1 MKQRV
6 LVASNRG
13 PISYQFGADGSLTG
27 QRGGGGMIAGVTSG
41 LAALGPEASV
51 TWICAALSDADR
63 AVARSQD
70 AGTRDEEGIP
80 VRMLDIPPGIL
91 DRAYNNVANSALWF
105 LLHQLFDTPN
115 QPRFGREFR
124 RDWRS
129 YLAYNEAFADAL
141 TQEARIRQTARAGGL
156 RVLIQDYHLCLAP
169 RLLRER
175 LGGTAGD
182 ARIAHFCH
190 TPWAPPDYYRMLPD
204 DVGLALLDG
213 ILGADRAG
221 FHAERWAAAFMD
233 CCAAL
238 LGADVARTGG
248 LGGPG
253 PGPVGRVTY
262 RGHVTEVAV
271 HPLGVDAPALRER
284 ARARD
289 VRAHVGA
296 LRQAAGDRKLI
307 VRVDRTELSKNIV
320 RGLAAYSEL
329 LATRPQWRGR
339 VVHLAFAYPSRS
351 ALAEY
356 RAYTDQVRRLAL
368 EITEE
373 FRTADWNPL
382 ILEVRDDYPR
392 SLAAC
397 ALADVLLVNPIRD
410 GMNLVAQEGP
420 VLSERGCALVLSRE
434 AGAAAT
440 LAADA
445 LLVNPYDVTETA
457 EALHRALAMP
467 DAERRRRSAALAA
480 IAAADPPARWLGG
493 QLASLGPSSQALP
506 RRRSRRAGPPPRR
519 VPAPPGRPRRRPA
532 VTRRWRWPRR
542 SRGRRRPA
550 ASAPR
555 RRRADP
561 RGHRRR
567 TEPNGR
573 LARRPGRSAR
583 RPCPRPAGAVR

>member
-1 MKQRV
+1 MNQRV

-13 PISYQFGADGSLTG
+13 PVSYQFGADGSLIPS
-27 QRGGGGMIAGVTSG
+27 RGGGGMIAGVTDG
-41 LAALGPEASV
+41 LAALGPGASA

-63 AVARSQD
+63 VVAR
-70 AGTRDEEGIP
+70 AGDISDGNGIP
-80 VRMLDIPPGIL
+80 VRMLDIPPDIF
-91 DRAYNNVANSALWF
+91 DRAYNRVANSTLWF

-124 RDWRS
+124 RDWEA

-141 TQEARIRQTARAGGL
+141 TEEALTGEALTRGEGSL

-169 RLLRER
+169 RLLRDR
-175 LGGTAGD
+175 LGGQPGHPSGEAG
-182 ARIAHFCH
+182 IGHFCH

-204 DVGLALLDG
+204 DVGRALLDG

-221 FHAERWAAAFMD
+221 FHAERWATAFLD
-233 CCAAL
+233 CCAAV
-238 LGADVARTGG
+238 LGADVTRTG
-248 LGGPG
+248 LAGPG

-271 HPLGVDAPALRER
+271 HPLGVDAAALRER
-284 ARARD
+284 ARAGD

-296 LRQAAGDRKLI
+296 LRRAAGDRKLI

-320 RGLAAYSEL
+320 RGLAAYREL

-356 RAYTDQVRRLAL
+356 RAYTDQVRELAGQ
-368 EITEE
+368 ISEE
-373 FRTADWNPL
+373 FRTADWDPL
-382 ILEVRDDYPR
+382 VLEVKDDYPR

-457 EALHRALAMP
+457 DALHRALEMP
-467 DAERRRRSAALAA
+467 DAERQRRGAALAA
-480 IAAADPPARWLGG
+480 TAAADPPARWLGG
-493 QLASLGPSSQALP
+493 QLASL
-506 RRRSRRAGPPPRR
+506 
-519 VPAPPGRPRRRPA
+519 
-532 VTRRWRWPRR
+532 
-542 SRGRRRPA
+542 
-550 ASAPR
+550 
-555 RRRADP
+555 
-561 RGHRRR
+561 
-567 TEPNGR
+567 
-573 LARRPGRSAR
+573 RPGS
-583 RPCPRPAGAVR
+583 

>member
-1 MKQRV
+1 MGQRV

-13 PISYQFGADGSLTG
+13 PVSYQFGADGSLTG
-27 QRGGGGMIAGVTSG
+27 RRGGGGMIAGVTDG
-41 LAALGPEASV
+41 LAALGPEASA

-63 AVARSQD
+63 AVARSRD
-70 AGTRDEEGIP
+70 AGPQDEGGIS
-80 VRMLDIPPGIL
+80 VRMLDIAPDTF
-91 DRAYNNVANSALWF
+91 DRAYNRVANSALWF

-124 RDWRS
+124 RDWES

-141 TQEARIRQTARAGGL
+141 TEEARAGETGL

-169 RLLRER
+169 RLLRNR
-175 LGGTAGD
+175 LGEAALKAG
-182 ARIAHFCH
+182 IGHFCH

-204 DVGLALLDG
+204 EVGRTLLDG

-221 FHAERWAAAFMD
+221 FHAERWATAFMD
-233 CCAAL
+233 CCATV
-238 LGADVARTGG
+238 LGAEVSRAG
-248 LGGPG
+248 LAGPG

-262 RGHVTEVAV
+262 QGHVTEVAV
-271 HPLGVDAPALRER
+271 HPLGVDAAALRER
-284 ARARD
+284 ARAGD

-296 LRQAAGDRKLI
+296 LSRAAGDRKLI

-320 RGLAAYSEL
+320 RGLAAYREL
-329 LATRPQWRGR
+329 LTIRPQWRGR

-356 RAYTDQVRRLAL
+356 RAYTDQVRELARQ
-368 EITEE
+368 ITEE
-373 FRTADWNPL
+373 FRTEDWDPL
-382 ILEVRDDYPR
+382 ILEVKDDYPR

-457 EALHRALAMP
+457 EALHRALEMS
-467 DAERRRRSAALAA
+467 DAGASVAAPRS
-480 IAAADPPARWLGG
+480 
-493 QLASLGPSSQALP
+493 
-506 RRRSRRAGPPPRR
+506 PPPRPR
-519 VPAPPGRPRRRPA
+519 TRPPAG
-532 VTRRWRWPRR
+532 
-542 SRGRRRPA
+542 SA
-550 ASAPR
+550 ASSPR
-555 RRRADP
+555 SGPEHA
-561 RGHRRR
+561 
-567 TEPNGR
+567 
-573 LARRPGRSAR
+573 A
-583 RPCPRPAGAVR
+583 

>member
-1 MKQRV
+1 MNQRV

-13 PISYQFGADGSLTG
+13 PVSYQFGADGSLIPS
-27 QRGGGGMIAGVTSG
+27 RGGGGMIAGVTDG
-41 LAALGPEASV
+41 LAALGPGASA

-63 AVARSQD
+63 AVAR
-70 AGTRDEEGIP
+70 AGDTSDGNGIP
-80 VRMLDIPPGIL
+80 VRMLDIPPDIF
-91 DRAYNNVANSALWF
+91 DRAYNRVANSTLWF

-124 RDWRS
+124 RDWEA

-141 TQEARIRQTARAGGL
+141 TEEALTGEALTRGGGGL

-169 RLLRER
+169 RLLRDR
-175 LGGTAGD
+175 LGGQPGHPSGEAG
-182 ARIAHFCH
+182 IGHFCH

-204 DVGLALLDG
+204 DVGRALLDG

-221 FHAERWAAAFMD
+221 FHAERWATAFLD
-233 CCAAL
+233 CCAAV
-238 LGADVARTGG
+238 LGADVTRTG
-248 LGGPG
+248 LAGPG
-253 PGPVGRVTY
+253 PGPVGQVTY

-271 HPLGVDAPALRER
+271 HPLGVDAAALRER
-284 ARARD
+284 ARAGD

-296 LRQAAGDRKLI
+296 LRRAAGDRKLI

-320 RGLAAYSEL
+320 RGLAAYREL

-356 RAYTDQVRRLAL
+356 RAYTDQVRELAGQ
-368 EITEE
+368 ISEE
-373 FRTADWNPL
+373 FRTADWDPL
-382 ILEVRDDYPR
+382 VLEVKDDYPR

-457 EALHRALAMP
+457 DALHRALEMP
-467 DAERRRRSAALAA
+467 DAERQRRGAALAA
-480 IAAADPPARWLGG
+480 TAAADPPARWLGG
-493 QLASLGPSSQALP
+493 QLASLK
-506 RRRSRRAGPPPRR
+506 
-519 VPAPPGRPRRRPA
+519 PG
-532 VTRRWRWPRR
+532 
-542 SRGRRRPA
+542 S
-550 ASAPR
+550 
-555 RRRADP
+555 
-561 RGHRRR
+561 
-567 TEPNGR
+567 
-573 LARRPGRSAR
+573 
-583 RPCPRPAGAVR
+583 